1 MKAIRF
7 NATIPRYAAGLAA
20 GKARTSLLW
29 NGRFCTTF
37 EDVPL
42 PALPGPDWVRIKTRL
57 GGICGSDL
65 SVIHLHTSPY
75 YSALTSFP
83 YTFGH
88 ENVGSISEIG
98 PAVAGWQPGQRV
110 VVEPTLW
117 CAPRGYA
124 QSDWCPACQ
133 RGEINH
139 CTRFQEG
146 RLTPGLYIGSC
157 PDTGGSWSPYFVA
170 HQSQL
175 YAVPDAMSDEN
186 ALLLEPFA
194 CGVHPAVQ
202 HMPPDDATVL
212 IIGGGTIGLCMLA
225 ALRGLG
231 SRATILVAARYPFQR
246 DAALRLGASD
256 VLSGDLTAEIVRRT
270 GAKVRKPLIGRPV
283 VVGGVDVTFECVGS
297 DRALDDALRLTG
309 SGGKVV
315 LVGVPGIPK
324 GVDWSA
330 IFAQELTVA
339 AAYTYNHA
347 EPWQGQ
353 SWRTFDLA
361 LDLFASG
368 KVDLRWLVTHRFP
381 LEEYDKALTL
391 LDRKSSSGI
400 IKAVFE
406 FPP

>member
-7 NATIPRYAAGLAA
+7 DATIPKYAAGLAMSQV
-20 GKARTSLLW
+20 RPSLLW
-29 NGRFCTTF
+29 SGRSCTSYV
-37 EDVPL
+37 DVPL
-42 PALPGPDWVRIKTRL
+42 PALPGLDWVRVNTRL
-57 GGICGSDL
+57 AGICGSDL

-88 ENVGSISEIG
+88 ENVGLISEVG
-98 PAVAGWQPGQRV
+98 PAVEGWQPGERV

-117 CAPRGYA
+117 CAPRGFA
-124 QSDWCPACQ
+124 PDDWCPACR

-139 CTRFQEG
+139 CARFQAG
-146 RLTPGLYIGSC
+146 RLAPGLFIGAC
-157 PDTGGSWSPYFVA
+157 RDTGGSWSPYFVA

-175 YAVPDAMSDEN
+175 YRVPEHLGDEN
-186 ALLLEPFA
+186 ALMVEPFA

-202 HMPPDDATVL
+202 HMPADDATVL
-212 IIGGGTIGLCMLA
+212 IIGGGTIGLCTLA

-231 SRATILVAARYPFQR
+231 SQATILVAARYPFQR
-246 DAALRLGASD
+246 DAARRLGASD
-256 VLSGDLTAEIVRRT
+256 VLDGDLTAQVVRRT
-270 GAKVRKPLIGRPV
+270 GAVVRKPLIGRPV
-283 VVGGVDVTFECVGS
+283 IVGGVDLTFECVGS

-324 GVDWSA
+324 GVDWTA

-339 AAYTYNHA
+339 AAYTYHHA

-353 SWRTFDLA
+353 TWRTFNLA
-361 LDLFASG
+361 LDLLG
-368 KVDLRWLVTHRFP
+368 RGVVDLSWMVTHRFP
-381 LEEYDKALTL
+381 LEQYAEAFTL
-391 LDRKSSSGI
+391 LGRKASSNS
-400 IKAVFE
+400 IKVVFQ
-406 FPP
+406 FP